1 MGGYP
6 DVRKENGYY
15 RALGGAVFQRRSD
28 HPYKNS
34 TGFGVRWSV
43 YVAYLILILVFLCPF
58 FPLIGKDY
66 SDNAL
71 QYERRLTLSVPI
83 TLGVLYLL
91 FYTTYESATIFTD
104 FDTLV
109 KRGANK
115 SLSSYSGPDVTDA
128 IIRGIGGP
136 NRSGI
141 RPAY

>member
-15 RALGGAVFQRRSD
+15 KALGGAVFQRRSD

-34 TGFGVRWSV
+34 TGFGIRRSV

-71 QYERRLTLSVPI
+71 QYEKRLTLAVPV
-83 TLGVLYLL
+83 TLGALYLL

-109 KRGANK
+109 RGK
-115 SLSSYSGPDVTDA
+115 TDSIFSSYTGPASV
-128 IIRGIGGP
+128 P
-136 NRSGI
+136 VRSI
-141 RPAY
+141 RPDY